1 MIIDIETKMKE
12 VEKIDEILEKL
23 QQSFGVEG
31 PNKRN
36 LVIRPILK
44 DSVKIS
50 RKNYVKMFSKKNIQ
64 VSKKT
69 RFSKPVLLSKAFYF
83 FNPLCRF
90 LDYNDCTTE
99 ERKN

>member
-50 RKNYVKMFSKKNIQ
+50 RKNYVKMFSKKTFRLARRQ
-64 VSKKT
+64 DFQS
-69 RFSKPVLLSKAFYF
+69 RFFYPKHF
-83 FNPLCRF
+83 IF
-90 LDYNDCTTE
+90 LIPFVDF
-99 ERKN
+99 

>member
-50 RKNYVKMFSKKNIQ
+50 CKNYVCENVF
-64 VSKKT
+64 
-69 RFSKPVLLSKAFYF
+69 
-83 FNPLCRF
+83 
-90 LDYNDCTTE
+90 
-99 ERKN
+99 